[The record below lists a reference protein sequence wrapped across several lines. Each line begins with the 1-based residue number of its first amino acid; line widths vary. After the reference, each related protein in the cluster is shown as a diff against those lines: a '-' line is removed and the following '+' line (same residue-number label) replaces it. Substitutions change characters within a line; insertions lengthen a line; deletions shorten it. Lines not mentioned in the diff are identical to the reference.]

1 MSLRISFLFALC
13 VAACSAT
20 PALAAPARTSNADV
34 YQLSGTRLLQLLK
47 GDPDAVA
54 GLEPQLAERR
64 RHQASDTAKFYIA
77 GVADGTEGVQWCA
90 GAGVLQHELA
100 DRVYTAL
107 GALPPAQLQQRASLA
122 VIQALRASFPCS
134 R

>member
-1 MSLRISFLFALC
+1 MSSRILFLFALC
-13 VAACSAT
+13 LATCSAP
-20 PALAAPARTSNADV
+20 PALAAPAQTANADV
-34 YQLSGTRLLQLLK
+34 HQLSGTRLLQLLK

-64 RHQASDTAKFYIA
+64 RHQASEAAKFYIA

-90 GAGVLQHELA
+90 GGGVLQHELA

-107 GALPPAQLQQRASLA
+107 SALPPAQLRQRASLA

>member
-1 MSLRISFLFALC
+1 MLH
-13 VAACSAT
+13 
-20 PALAAPARTSNADV
+20 
-34 YQLSGTRLLQLLK
+34 LLK

-54 GLEPQLAERR
+54 GLEPQRAECRR
-64 RHQASDTAKFYIA
+64 RQDSAAAKFYIA
-77 GVADGTEGVQWCA
+77 GVADGTERVQWCA

-107 GALPPAQLQQRASLA
+107 SALPPAQLRQRASLA
-122 VIQALRASFPCS
+122 VIQALRAPFPCS